1 MRGHAAAV
9 LGHPSPELV
18 QPTRAFKELG
28 FDSLT
33 GVELRNRLSS
43 ATGVR
48 LPAGMVFDH
57 PTPDVLARHLAA
69 TTGRPAPAKASAPLV
84 ELDRFRGT
92 GRRPR
97 TGRPRPRPALPA
109 AARGAGPPRSHRTR
123 RTGHRGP
130 HRVRLARRDL
140 RPHRQPAGHLVTPRI
155 HVQPFP
161 GEGENAQ

>member
-1 MRGHAAAV
+1 RLAGLSEADAHTALLDLVRGHAAAV

-57 PTPDVLARHLAA
+57 PTPDVLARHLVTA
-69 TTGRPAPAKASAPLV
+69 TGRPAPARASAPLA
-84 ELDRFRGT
+84 ELDRF
-92 GRRPR
+92 
-97 TGRPRPRPALPA
+97 AELV
-109 AARGAGPPRSHRTR
+109 AGLAPDAPDRDRLSQRLR
-123 RTGHRGP
+123 E
-130 HRVRLARRDL
+130 VLARL
-140 RPHRQPAGHLVTPRI
+140 EATAPAGQVTADHI
-155 HVQPFP
+155 ESASHDEIFDLIDNQL
-161 GEGENAQ
+161 GIS